1 MERRSDHGRGALSGY
16 RVLDLCAAS
25 GVLCTKILADLGADV
40 IKVEPPAGN
49 ATRYRGPFYQ
59 DQTDPEKSLFFW
71 YFHTNQRSVTL
82 DLETPADQA
91 LLHRLLATADALVET
106 FPPGYLDSLG
116 LSFRHLHA
124 RHPRLVMTSITGFGS
139 TGPYS
144 HYKAPDMV
152 GLAMGGLAYLC
163 GEPDGPPAPPGG
175 LQGYHLAALNGAVGT
190 LIALWHR
197 EATGQGQHVDV
208 SMQAAVA
215 NTLETTHQTYD
226 FNREIRTRWGHRREG
241 AAYILPCQDG
251 YVALLCAGQFGWRR
265 LIAWLTAEGAVG
277 ALADERLADDVYRF
291 EHDAEVHAAL
301 QAFFATKAK
310 VQAYTEAQHY
320 RVPLAPVQ
328 TARDLVESPQ
338 LQARQFFV
346 DIAHPELGTTLRYPG
361 APYALSAT
369 PWQLSRRP
377 PRLGEHNA
385 EILASLPPLPAG
397 EGRGEGLFF
406 RAGDTLTPTLSQR
419 EREWE
424 SETMSLQPTL
434 QGIRALQGIRVLD
447 FSWFGAAPIGTKILA
462 DHGAEVIRVESMARP
477 DMLRLTG
484 SSHFRD
490 YTPDINGSG
499 FFNDFNSSKYGI
511 TLNLNHPEGVA
522 IAKRLVVLSD
532 VVIDSFTRRAMR
544 KWGLY
549 YDDLVQIKPDIIVV
563 SAAQQGHTG
572 PHADY
577 LGFGYNLQALAGI
590 NHLTGYPD
598 GYPLG
603 TSVNY
608 PDFVLPMFVASVIM
622 SALLY
627 RRRTGT
633 GQHIDL
639 SQYQA
644 MASTLGP
651 MLMDYMVNGRI
662 AARTGG
668 RSTTAAPHGVYR
680 CQGDD
685 RWCVIAVCTE
695 DEWVALCRVMGHPA
709 WTKEARFH
717 TMASRLQHVEA
728 LEALLHAWTMQHA
741 PEHVMHLLQS
751 AGVAAGVV
759 QNAADL
765 LEHDPQL
772 RHRGHY
778 HLLHH
783 PVTGPTLYMG
793 SPFLLSATPA
803 ALRPAPCLGQHN
815 AYVYGELLGMNAAAM
830 ARYTAEGIFY

>member
-1 MERRSDHGRGALSGY
+1 MERQSNHGPGALSGY
-16 RVLDLCAAS
+16 RVLDLCAAP

-59 DQTDPEKSLFFW
+59 EQADPEKSLFFW
-71 YFHTNQRSVTL
+71 YFHTNKRSITL
-82 DLETPADQA
+82 DLETLTGQA
-91 LLHRLLATADALVET
+91 LLHRLLATTDALVET
-106 FPPGYLDSLG
+106 FPPGYLDGLG
-116 LSFRHLHA
+116 LSFRHLRA
-124 RHPRLVMTSITGFGS
+124 LYPRLVMTSITGFGS

-144 HYKAPDMV
+144 QYKAPDIV

-163 GEPDGPPAPPGG
+163 GEPHGPPAPPGG

-197 EATGQGQHVDV
+197 EATGQGQHVHV

-215 NTLETTHQTYD
+215 NTLETTHQMYD
-226 FNREIRTRWGHRREG
+226 FNREIRTRCGHRREG
-241 AAYILPCQDG
+241 GACILPCQDG
-251 YVALLCAGQFGWRR
+251 YVALVLAGQLGWRR
-265 LIAWLTAEGAVG
+265 LIAWLSAEGAVG
-277 ALADERLADDVYRF
+277 ALADERLVDDVYRF
-291 EHDAEVHAAL
+291 EHDAEVYAAL
-301 QAFFATKAK
+301 QAFFATKTK
-310 VQAYTEAQHY
+310 QQAYTEAQHY

-346 DIAHPELGTTLRYPG
+346 DVEHPDLGMTLRYPG
-361 APYALSAT
+361 APYALSTT
-369 PWQLSRRP
+369 PWQLRRRP

-385 EILASLPPLPAG
+385 EIIASLPPLPFPPSPLAG
-397 EGRGEGLFF
+397 EG
-406 RAGDTLTPTLSQR
+406 
-419 EREWE
+419 
-424 SETMSLQPTL
+424 ETEPWQPV
-434 QGIRALQGIRVLD
+434 QPALQGIRVLD
-447 FSWFGAAPIGTKILA
+447 FSWFGAVPIGTKILA

-477 DMLRLTG
+477 DLLRLIG

-490 YTPDINGSG
+490 YTPDLNGSG

-522 IAKRLVVLSD
+522 IAKRLVTLSD
-532 VVIDSFTRRAMR
+532 VVIDNFTRRAMR

-590 NHLTGYPD
+590 NHLTGSPD

-651 MLMDYMVNGRI
+651 MLMDYMINGRI

-668 RSTTAAPHGVYR
+668 RSATAAPHGVYR

-717 TMASRLQHVEA
+717 TMARRLQHVEA
-728 LEALLHAWTMQHA
+728 LDALLHAWTMQHT
-741 PEHVMHLLQS
+741 PEYIMHLLQS

-772 RHRGHY
+772 RHHGHY
-778 HLLHH
+778 HLLQH

-815 AYVYGELLGMNAAAM
+815 AYVYGELLGMNAADM

>member
-1 MERRSDHGRGALSGY
+1 MTIFITIGQGY
-16 RVLDLCAAS
+16 RDTETGEPDEAISFTSGSEEGWGKRPAMDLARSLSSDLCAAP

-226 FNREIRTRWGHRREG
+226 CNREIRTRWGHRREG

-291 EHDAEVHAAL
+291 EHDTEVHAAL

-499 FFNDFNSSKYGI
+499 FFNDFNSSKY
-511 TLNLNHPEGVA
+511 
-522 IAKRLVVLSD
+522 
-532 VVIDSFTRRAMR
+532 
-544 KWGLY
+544 
-549 YDDLVQIKPDIIVV
+549 Q
-563 SAAQQGHTG
+563 
-572 PHADY
+572 
-577 LGFGYNLQALAGI
+577 
-590 NHLTGYPD
+590 
-598 GYPLG
+598 
-603 TSVNY
+603 
-608 PDFVLPMFVASVIM
+608 
-622 SALLY
+622 Y
-627 RRRTGT
+627 RR
-633 GQHIDL
+633 
-639 SQYQA
+639 
-644 MASTLGP
+644 
-651 MLMDYMVNGRI
+651 
-662 AARTGG
+662 
-668 RSTTAAPHGVYR
+668 
-680 CQGDD
+680 
-685 RWCVIAVCTE
+685 
-695 DEWVALCRVMGHPA
+695 
-709 WTKEARFH
+709 
-717 TMASRLQHVEA
+717 
-728 LEALLHAWTMQHA
+728 
-741 PEHVMHLLQS
+741 
-751 AGVAAGVV
+751 
-759 QNAADL
+759 
-765 LEHDPQL
+765 QL
-772 RHRGHY
+772 
-778 HLLHH
+778 
-783 PVTGPTLYMG
+783 
-793 SPFLLSATPA
+793 
-803 ALRPAPCLGQHN
+803 
-815 AYVYGELLGMNAAAM
+815 
-830 ARYTAEGIFY
+830 

>member
-1 MERRSDHGRGALSGY
+1 LSGY
-16 RVLDLCAAS
+16 RVLDLCDAS

-40 IKVEPPAGN
+40 IKVEPPAGH

-59 DQTDPEKSLFFW
+59 ERCDPEKSLFFW
-71 YFHTNQRSVTL
+71 YFHTNKRSVTL

-106 FPPGYLDSLG
+106 FPPGYLDRLG
-116 LSFRHLHA
+116 LSVQHLRS
-124 RHPRLVMTSITGFGS
+124 RHPHLVLTSITGFGS

-144 HYKAPDMV
+144 HYKAPDIV

-226 FNREIRTRWGHRREG
+226 FNREIRTRCGHRREG

-251 YVALLCAGQFGWRR
+251 YVALLCAGQLGWRR
-265 LIAWLTAEGAVG
+265 LIAWLTTEGAVG
-277 ALADERLADDVYRF
+277 ALADERLVDDVYRF
-291 EHDAEVHAAL
+291 EHDAEVHVAL
-301 QAFFATKAK
+301 QTFFATKTK
-310 VQAYTEAQHY
+310 QQAYTEAQHY

-346 DIAHPELGTTLRYPG
+346 DIEHPELGTTLRYPG

-369 PWQLSRRP
+369 PWQLRRRP

-385 EILASLPPLPAG
+385 EIFASLPPLPSPPSPLAG
-397 EGRGEGLFF
+397 GEIL
-406 RAGDTLTPTLSQR
+406 
-419 EREWE
+419 E
-424 SETMSLQPTL
+424 SAQHHRP
-434 QGIRALQGIRVLD
+434 ALQGIRVLD

-477 DMLRLTG
+477 DLLRLMG

-522 IAKRLVVLSD
+522 IAKQLVALSD

-549 YDDLVQIKPDIIVV
+549 YDDLVPIKPDIIVV

-590 NHLTGYPD
+590 NHLTGQPD

-644 MASTLGP
+644 MVSTLGP

-662 AARTGG
+662 ATRTGG
-668 RSTTAAPHGVYR
+668 RSVTVAPHGVYR
-680 CQGDD
+680 CQGDE

-709 WTKEARFH
+709 WTQEARFR
-717 TMASRLQHVEA
+717 TMADRLQHVEA
-728 LEALLHAWTMQHA
+728 LDILLNAWTRQHT
-741 PEHVMHLLQS
+741 PEHVMHVLQS

-778 HLLHH
+778 HLLQH
-783 PVTGPTLYMG
+783 PVTGLTYYMG
-793 SPFLLSATPA
+793 SPFLLSTTPA

-815 AYVYGELLGMNAAAM
+815 AYVYGELLGMSAATM

>member
-1 MERRSDHGRGALSGY
+1 MERRSDYGPGALSGY
-16 RVLDLCAAS
+16 RILDLCDAP

-40 IKVEPPAGN
+40 IKVEPPAGH

-59 DQTDPEKSLFFW
+59 AQIDPEKSLFFW
-71 YFHTNQRSVTL
+71 YFHANKRSITL
-82 DLETPADQA
+82 DLATPTGQA

-106 FPPGYLDSLG
+106 FPPGYLDGLG
-116 LSFRHLHA
+116 LSFRHLRALYPH
-124 RHPRLVMTSITGFGS
+124 LVMTSITGFGS

-144 HYKAPDMV
+144 HYQAPDIV

-163 GEPDGPPAPPGG
+163 GEPDGPPVPPGG
-175 LQGYHLAALNGAVGT
+175 LQGYHLAALNGAAGT

-226 FNREIRTRWGHRREG
+226 FNREIRTRCGHRREG

-251 YVALLCAGQFGWRR
+251 YVALLCAGQLGWRR
-265 LIAWLTAEGAVG
+265 LVAWLTAEGAVG
-277 ALADERLADDVYRF
+277 ALADERLVDDVYRF

-301 QAFFATKAK
+301 HAFFATKTK
-310 VQAYTEAQHY
+310 QQAYTEAQHY

-346 DIAHPELGTTLRYPG
+346 DIEHPELDTTLRYPG
-361 APYALSAT
+361 APYVLSAT
-369 PWQLSRRP
+369 PWQLRRRP

-385 EILASLPPLPAG
+385 EIVASLPPLPALTHQ
-397 EGRGEGLFF
+397 GRGDIPES
-406 RAGDTLTPTLSQR
+406 TPHNR
-419 EREWE
+419 
-424 SETMSLQPTL
+424 PTP

-477 DMLRLTG
+477 DLLRLMG

-522 IAKRLVVLSD
+522 IAQRLVALSD

-549 YDDLVQIKPDIIVV
+549 YDDLVQLKPDIIVV

-608 PDFVLPMFVASVIM
+608 PDFVLPMFIASVIM

-627 RRRTGT
+627 RRRTGV

-644 MASTLGP
+644 TASTLGP
-651 MLMDYMVNGRI
+651 LLMDYMVNGRI
-662 AARTGG
+662 ATRTGG
-668 RSTTAAPHGVYR
+668 RSATAAPHGVYR

-695 DEWVALCRVMGHPA
+695 NEWGALCRVMGYPD
-709 WTKEARFH
+709 WTKEGRFQ

-728 LEALLHAWTMQHA
+728 LDALLHAWTMQHT
-741 PEHVMHLLQS
+741 PEHVMHLLQN

-772 RHRGHY
+772 QHRGHY

-803 ALRPAPCLGQHN
+803 VLRPAPCLGQHN
-815 AYVYGELLGMNAAAM
+815 TYVYGELLGMSAADM

>member
-1 MERRSDHGRGALSGY
+1 
-16 RVLDLCAAS
+16 
-25 GVLCTKILADLGADV
+25 
-40 IKVEPPAGN
+40 
-49 ATRYRGPFYQ
+49 
-59 DQTDPEKSLFFW
+59 
-71 YFHTNQRSVTL
+71 
-82 DLETPADQA
+82 
-91 LLHRLLATADALVET
+91 VET
-106 FPPGYLDSLG
+106 FPPGYLDRLG

-124 RHPRLVMTSITGFGS
+124 RFPHLVLTSITGFGS

-144 HYKAPDMV
+144 HYKAPDIV

-226 FNREIRTRWGHRREG
+226 FNREIRTRCGSRREG

-251 YVALLCAGQFGWRR
+251 YVALLCAGQLGWRR
-265 LIAWLTAEGAVG
+265 LITWLTAEEAVG
-277 ALADERLADDVYRF
+277 ALADEHLVDDVYRF
-291 EHDAEVHAAL
+291 EHDAEVHATL
-301 QAFFATKAK
+301 QAFFATKTK
-310 VQAYTEAQHY
+310 QQAYTEAQYY

-328 TARDLVESPQ
+328 TACDLAESPQ

-346 DIAHPELGTTLRYPG
+346 EIEHPELGTTLRYPG

-369 PWQLSRRP
+369 PWQLRRRP

-385 EILASLPPLPAG
+385 EIFAALPPLP
-397 EGRGEGLFF
+397 
-406 RAGDTLTPTLSQR
+406 DIIPTLALARRRRRRAVRPFHHQ
-419 EREWE
+419 EGGDILE
-424 SETMSLQPTL
+424 SAQHNRP
-434 QGIRALQGIRVLD
+434 ALQGIRVLD
-447 FSWFGAAPIGTKILA
+447 FSWFGAAPLGTKILA

-477 DMLRLTG
+477 DLLRLMG
-484 SSHFRD
+484 SSHFRN

-522 IAKRLVVLSD
+522 IAKRLVALSD

-544 KWGLY
+544 KWGLC
-549 YDDLVQIKPDIIVV
+549 YDDLVQLKPDIIVV
-563 SAAQQGHTG
+563 NAAQQGHTG

-590 NHLTGYPD
+590 NHLTGHPD

-627 RRRTGT
+627 RHRTGT

-644 MASTLGP
+644 MVSTLGP

-662 AARTGG
+662 ATRTAG
-668 RSTTAAPHGVYR
+668 RSATVAPHGVYR

-695 DEWVALCRVMGHPA
+695 DEWTALCRVMGHPA
-709 WTKEARFH
+709 WTQEARFR
-717 TMASRLQHVEA
+717 TMVSRLWHVEA
-728 LEALLHAWTMQHA
+728 LDTLLNAWTMQHA
-741 PEHVMHLLQS
+741 PEHVMHLLQG

-765 LEHDPQL
+765 LEHDLQL

-778 HLLHH
+778 HLLQH
-783 PVTGPTLYMG
+783 PVTGPTCYMG
-793 SPFLLSATPA
+793 SPFLLSTTPA

-815 AYVYGELLGMNAAAM
+815 TYVYGALLGMSAATM
-830 ARYTAEGIFY
+830 ARYTAAGIFY

>member
-1 MERRSDHGRGALSGY
+1 MERRSEHGPGALSGY
-16 RVLDLCAAS
+16 RILDLCDAP

-59 DQTDPEKSLFFW
+59 EQTDPEKSLFFW
-71 YFHTNQRSVTL
+71 YFHANKRSVTL
-82 DLETPADQA
+82 DLATATGQA

-106 FPPGYLDSLG
+106 FPPGYLDGLG
-116 LSFRHLHA
+116 LSFRHLRA
-124 RHPRLVMTSITGFGS
+124 LYPRLVMTSITGFGS

-144 HYKAPDMV
+144 HYQAPDIV

-226 FNREIRTRWGHRREG
+226 FNREIRTRCGHRREG

-251 YVALLCAGQFGWRR
+251 YVALLCAGQLGWRR

-277 ALADERLADDVYRF
+277 ALADERLVDDVYRF
-291 EHDAEVHAAL
+291 EHDAEVHTAL
-301 QAFFATKAK
+301 QAFFATKTK
-310 VQAYTEAQHY
+310 QQAYTEAQHY

-346 DIAHPELGTTLRYPG
+346 DIEHPELGTTLRYPG
-361 APYALSAT
+361 APYALSVT
-369 PWQLSRRP
+369 PWQLRRRP

-385 EILASLPPLPAG
+385 EIFASLPPLPA
-397 EGRGEGLFF
+397 
-406 RAGDTLTPTLSQR
+406 LTPTLAGDIL
-419 EREWE
+419 E
-424 SETMSLQPTL
+424 SAQHNRP
-434 QGIRALQGIRVLD
+434 ALQGIRVLD
-447 FSWFGAAPIGTKILA
+447 FSWFGAAPLGTKILA

-477 DMLRLTG
+477 DLLRLMG

-522 IAKRLVVLSD
+522 IAQRLVALSD

-549 YDDLVQIKPDIIVV
+549 YDDLVQLKPDIIVV

-627 RRRTGT
+627 RRRTG
-633 GQHIDL
+633 QD
-639 SQYQA
+639 
-644 MASTLGP
+644 STLTCRSTRPRPRPWGP
-651 MLMDYMVNGRI
+651 CSWTTWSMAASPPVRVVAPPLRRPMECI
-662 AARTGG
+662 AARATIAGVSSPSVLRMSGERYVTLWAIQTGPRRRVSRRWRAG
-668 RSTTAAPHGVYR
+668 YSTSRRWMRCCTPGPCSMRLNTSCTCCRTLGWRPAWCKTLPTCSNTIRNYGTVGIIISCSIRSPVPRSIWDRPSSSLPPRPRCGQPRVLASTTP
-680 CQGDD
+680 
-685 RWCVIAVCTE
+685 T
-695 DEWVALCRVMGHPA
+695 
-709 WTKEARFH
+709 
-717 TMASRLQHVEA
+717 S
-728 LEALLHAWTMQHA
+728 
-741 PEHVMHLLQS
+741 
-751 AGVAAGVV
+751 
-759 QNAADL
+759 
-765 LEHDPQL
+765 
-772 RHRGHY
+772 
-778 HLLHH
+778 
-783 PVTGPTLYMG
+783 TGN
-793 SPFLLSATPA
+793 
-803 ALRPAPCLGQHN
+803 C
-815 AYVYGELLGMNAAAM
+815 
-830 ARYTAEGIFY
+830 